1 MSSTVG
7 RNSLIMASGTAA
19 SRVTG
24 QIRTILLAAA
34 MGTTGLAANA
44 YQAGSMIPQAI
55 FTLVTGGI
63 FNAVLVPQIVRT
75 LKEKDAEARLNRLI
89 TLAIVILLSVTVLM
103 GAASPLLTRLYV
115 GGDNDQMI
123 ALTTAFT
130 LWCMPQIFFYGLY
143 TVLGQILAAKDH
155 FTAYAWSSTGANVIS
170 CAGFTAFILLFG
182 KANEQPLDFWDP
194 GKIALTAGTWTL
206 GVAFQA
212 LVLFLP
218 LVKLGFRYRPQF
230 GLSGFGLKA
239 MGPVALGSL
248 GVVVITEIATI
259 IQTRIATLAPLRA
272 QELTGASLF
281 DIAGNAT
288 YQNAYT
294 LFILPYSLIA
304 VSVSTAMFP
313 KISRSIA
320 DHDLSE
326 ARNDLSSALNNVGL
340 VIMFFAAA
348 MIVFPEPIIRALL
361 PSVSMNETMLI
372 SYALIPLSFGIPLVS
387 GFLLIQRTF
396 YAFEDGL
403 HPFLCNLIDYAFV
416 IALMVGGMMV
426 LPPQWWVV
434 GIACAAPIGSIV
446 ALPPTLM
453 MLRRKFDGH
462 LGLKTVAVAYGKAIA
477 AAVVAGVVVWL
488 LKSPVVALFRADIQ
502 PAKHMDGRFGRR
514 DAAVAAADAT
524 GAQPAG
530 HLAGQAGGGYMSWLS
545 ALGICIVLTVVL
557 AVVYVAVLWLLR
569 TAELRAIAGP
579 VLAKVARVVPFIP
592 SPATA
597 AGDTAVKGAA
607 AEDATAATGDSGTA
621 PDTGPD
627 ERPDSGSDGTPS
639 GNPDG
644 PADPFSP
651 SEPSPEIT
659 PEEDA
664 AKAIPTDRMSKTIPS
679 HNRMESDKHMK
690 PQLGDTILNRYT
702 LVSLLR
708 EAPGIEAWKA
718 NDRILAKDC
727 QLYLVSNRDH
737 LTMINEI
744 AGTITATHPKNFVSV
759 LKYRR
764 QGDVLLVITPVDD
777 GRSLSDYL
785 ATKASS
791 PLSYQAMRS
800 IIGELSEVL
809 RPMLFGVTSNIV
821 VNTDTVRITGNGVE
835 ITDAPFA
842 PLLADTSGNTLE
854 HDGSERHA
862 VRQLAALLYSM
873 LTGQRSRKQ
882 PEFHLSA
889 LPADTPGEF
898 QVICKRGLELFDEDA
913 LALPMASLAELDA
926 LLGEWKPVKDL
937 AESDIDLPIT
947 AGECSIVRT
956 QFRDLEGKPNLAEIP
971 DSLITSKQLPEMAI
985 SQAGPMISAAG
996 TDGMDAQG
1004 RRLFDFKFSD
1014 AWNAENL
1021 SGDDTADWFNDFN
1034 TPANG
1039 TFAGNSHPT
1048 VPIDATGETTSRIPI
1063 YDGGGREIQ
1072 PGEESLR
1079 ALEEEQARIAEVAA
1093 IPPSYDPKN
1102 PPVKSSAE
1110 DDKLPDENLFG
1121 SLTTKV
1127 VALVVAL
1134 VVVVAAG
1141 FWAWSAFQASGND
1154 PADAT
1159 DTKSSSKDAW
1169 PDVNMNEV
1177 PFGNS
1182 TPGSS
1187 SDSSSAGS
1195 SDSASNGNSD
1205 SATGSS
1211 SSDSS
1216 SNSSDSS
1223 SASSENQSSEQK
1235 STEKKSTVKKVVEDR
1250 SVNSVPKPHVNNT
1263 TAYAIANANFVSN
1276 PGGQSGY
1283 GYTLH
1288 LDQPH
1293 DVSRMIITIRSSG
1306 GKGYIRANTTGNPA
1320 DGTEMASFTFAEG
1333 GTTEVKFTKSITTQ
1347 DLMLWVPMD
1356 SLPQNQL
1363 YIVKIEVF

>member
-34 MGTTGLAANA
+34 IGTTGLAANA

-75 LKEKDAEARLNRLI
+75 LKEKDAQERLNRLI
-89 TLAIVILLSVTVLM
+89 TLAIVILAAVTILM

-115 GGDNDQMI
+115 GGNDAQMI

-182 KANEQPLDFWDP
+182 KANEQPLDFWTG

-212 LVLFLP
+212 LVLFIP
-218 LVKLGFRYRPQF
+218 LMRLGFKYRPQF

-248 GVVVITEIATI
+248 GVVIITEISGI

-272 QELTGASLF
+272 QELVGASLF

-320 DHDLSE
+320 EHNLDE

-396 YAFEDGL
+396 YAFEDGW
-403 HPFLCNLIDYAFV
+403 HPFLCNLIDYACV
-416 IALMVGGMMV
+416 ITLMVASMV
-426 LPPQWWVV
+426 FLPPQYWVV
-434 GIACAAPIGSIV
+434 GIACSAPIGSIV

-453 MLRRKFDGH
+453 MLRKKFNGH
-462 LGLKTVAVAYGKAIA
+462 LGLKVVGVAYGKALV
-477 AAVVAGVVVWL
+477 AAVVAGVAVWL
-488 LKSPVVALFRADIQ
+488 LKNPIVDLFQADIQ
-502 PAKHMDGRFGRR
+502 PAKHMEGGIFHRPALDNP
-514 DAAVAAADAT
+514 AVN
-524 GAQPAG
+524 P
-530 HLAGQAGGGYMSWLS
+530 GGGHMGWLS
-545 ALGICIVLTVVL
+545 AVGICVVLTIVL
-557 AVVYVAVLWLLR
+557 AAVYVAVLWLLR
-569 TAELRAIAGP
+569 TQELKAIARP
-579 VLAKVARVVPFIP
+579 VLARLGLNRAAAGEVEATV
-592 SPATA
+592 TA
-597 AGDTAVKGAA
+597 AGESADG
-607 AEDATAATGDSGTA
+607 GDNGE
-621 PDTGPD
+621 DTGGIT
-627 ERPDSGSDGTPS
+627 PDSPDDQPSDTPDS
-639 GNPDG
+639 ADG
-644 PADPFSP
+644 VSP
-651 SEPSPEIT
+651 SELPQEIT
-659 PEEDA
+659 PEEDFSQ
-664 AKAIPTDRMSKTIPS
+664 AIPMDRMSKTIPS
-679 HNRMESDKHMK
+679 NTSNNRMEPDTHMK

-702 LVSLLR
+702 LVSALR
-708 EAPGIEAWKA
+708 EEPGMEAWKA

-727 QLYLVSNRDH
+727 QLYLVTDRRKLS
-737 LTMINEI
+737 TINDI
-744 AGTITATHPKNFVSV
+744 AGTITATRPKYFVPV
-759 LKYRR
+759 QKYRR
-764 QGDVLLVITPVDD
+764 QGDSMLVITPVDS
-777 GRSLSDYL
+777 GKSLTEYIS
-785 ATKASS
+785 AHSGN
-791 PLSYQAMRS
+791 PLSFTAMRS
-800 IIGELSEVL
+800 IIGELSEAI
-809 RPMLFGVTSNIV
+809 RPMLRGDATAGIV
-821 VNTDTVRITGNGVE
+821 LTTDTVRISNTGLE
-835 ITDAPFA
+835 ITGAPFA
-842 PLLADTSGNTLE
+842 PLLADTSGATLE
-854 HDGSERHA
+854 EDGAERHT
-862 VRQLAALLYSM
+862 VRQLAALLYAL
-873 LTGQRSRKQ
+873 LTKHRNPKQ
-882 PEFHLSA
+882 HEFNLAA
-889 LPADTPGEF
+889 LPQDTPGEF
-898 QVICKRGLELFDEDA
+898 QVICKRGLELFSGNE
-913 LALPMASLAELDA
+913 LTLPMASLAELDA
-926 LLGEWKPVKDL
+926 LLGDWKPLSDL
-937 AESDIDLPIT
+937 SDTEIALPNVAGDPSIIRVLLNADGT
-947 AGECSIVRT
+947 ADDFG
-956 QFRDLEGKPNLAEIP
+956 EIP
-971 DSLITSKQLPEMAI
+971 DSLVTSKQLPDLAI
-985 SQAGPMISAAG
+985 TQAGPVAAAIG
-996 TDGMDAQG
+996 ANGEAVDDQG

-1021 SGDDTADWFNDFN
+1021 SGDNTADWFNDFN
-1034 TPANG
+1034 APAAG
-1039 TFAGNSHPT
+1039 AFGGNSHPT
-1048 VPIDATGETTSRIPI
+1048 VPISTDGYGETTSRIPV
-1063 YDGGGREIQ
+1063 YDAVGREIQ

-1102 PPVKSSAE
+1102 PPVKNTGE
-1110 DDKLPDENLFG
+1110 DDHLPDENLFG
-1121 SLTTKV
+1121 SFTTKV
-1127 VALVVAL
+1127 VALIVAL

-1141 FWAWSAFQASGND
+1141 FWAWSAFQKSGVD

-1159 DTKSSSKDAW
+1159 DTTNSSTGDW

-1177 PFGNS
+1177 PFGDQKS
-1182 TPGSS
+1182 T
-1187 SDSSSAGS
+1187 DSSTTEANGS
-1195 SDSASNGNSD
+1195 TDSSQS
-1205 SATGSS
+1205 SKSSS

-1216 SNSSDSS
+1216 SQSSTSTQDSTKSDSS
-1223 SASSENQSSEQK
+1223 SSSSSSSEA
-1235 STEKKSTVKKVVEDR
+1235 KKKTTVKKVVEDR
-1250 SVNSVPKPHVNNT
+1250 SVKAVPQPHVVNT
-1263 TAYAIANANFVSN
+1263 TAYTISSANFVSN

-1293 DVSRMIITIRSSG
+1293 DVSRMIISIRSSG
-1306 GKGYIRANTTGNPA
+1306 GKGYIRANTTGNPS
-1320 DGTEMASFTFAEG
+1320 DGEEMASFTFAEG
-1333 GTTEVKFTKSITTQ
+1333 GTTEVKFSKSVTTQ

-1363 YIVKIEVF
+1363 YIVKVEVF

>member
-75 LKEKDAEARLNRLI
+75 LKEKDAQERLNRLI
-89 TLAIVILLSVTVLM
+89 TLAIVILLAVTVLM

-115 GGDNDQMI
+115 GGNDSQMI

-182 KANEQPLDFWDP
+182 KANEQPLDFWTG

-212 LVLFLP
+212 LILFIP
-218 LVKLGFRYRPQF
+218 LMRLGFKYRPQF
-230 GLSGFGLKA
+230 GLTGFGLKA

-248 GVVVITEIATI
+248 GVVVITEISGI

-272 QELTGASLF
+272 HEMVGASLF

-320 DHDLSE
+320 EHNLDE

-396 YAFEDGL
+396 YAFEDGW
-403 HPFLCNLIDYAFV
+403 HPFLCNLIDYACV
-416 IALMVGGMMV
+416 IALMVASMV
-426 LPPQWWVV
+426 LLPPQYWVV
-434 GIACAAPIGSIV
+434 GIACSAPIGSII

-453 MLRRKFDGH
+453 MLRKKFNGH
-462 LGLKTVAVAYGKAIA
+462 LGLKVVGVAYGKALA
-477 AAVVAGVVVWL
+477 AAVVAGVAVRL
-488 LKSPVVALFRADIQ
+488 LKNPIVDLFKADIQ
-502 PAKHMDGRFGRR
+502 PAKHMDGGIFHRPDPNGP
-514 DAAVAAADAT
+514 AAN
-524 GAQPAG
+524 P
-530 HLAGQAGGGYMSWLS
+530 GGGHMGWLS
-545 ALGICIVLTVVL
+545 AVGICVVLTIVL

-569 TAELRAIAGP
+569 TQELKAIAGP
-579 VLAKVARVVPFIP
+579 VLARLGLGRNMVA
-592 SPATA
+592 SEATA
-597 AGDTAVKGAA
+597 DDQPSDT
-607 AEDATAATGDSGTA
+607 
-621 PDTGPD
+621 PDNAQGI
-627 ERPDSGSDGTPS
+627 
-639 GNPDG
+639 
-644 PADPFSP
+644 SP
-651 SEPSPEIT
+651 SETGQEIT
-659 PEEDA
+659 PEEDFSQA
-664 AKAIPTDRMSKTIPS
+664 SPTDRMSKTIPS
-679 HNRMESDKHMK
+679 SISNNRMEPDTHMK

-702 LVSLLR
+702 LVSALR
-708 EAPGIEAWKA
+708 EEPGIEAWKA

-727 QLYLVSNRDH
+727 QLYLVTDRRQLN
-737 LTMINEI
+737 TINEI
-744 AGTITATHPKNFVSV
+744 AGTITATRPEHFVPV
-759 LKYRR
+759 QKYRR
-764 QGDVLLVITPVDD
+764 QGDSMLVITPVDS
-777 GRSLSDYL
+777 GKSLTEYISL
-785 ATKASS
+785 HSSS
-791 PLSYQAMRS
+791 PLSFNAMRS
-800 IIGELSEVL
+800 IIGELSEAI
-809 RPMLFGVTSNIV
+809 RPMLHGDATASIV
-821 VNTDTVRITGNGVE
+821 LTTDTVRISSAGIE
-835 ITDAPFA
+835 ITGAPFA
-842 PLLADTSGNTLE
+842 PLLADTSGASLE
-854 HDGSERHA
+854 EDGAERHA
-862 VRQLAALLYSM
+862 VRQLAALLYAL
-873 LTGQRSRKQ
+873 LTRKRNPQQ
-882 PEFHLSA
+882 PAFTLAA
-889 LPADTPGEF
+889 LPQDTPGEF
-898 QVICKRGLELFDEDA
+898 QVICKRGLELFSGNE
-913 LALPMASLAELDA
+913 LTLPMASLAELDA
-926 LLGEWKPVKDL
+926 LLGDWKPLQELGDTEIALPNVAGDPSIIRMLLNKADTA
-937 AESDIDLPIT
+937 AEL
-947 AGECSIVRT
+947 G
-956 QFRDLEGKPNLAEIP
+956 EIP
-971 DSLITSKQLPEMAI
+971 ASLITSKQLPDLAI
-985 SQAGPMISAAG
+985 TQAGPVAAVPG
-996 TDGMDAQG
+996 PNGAAVEEPG
-1004 RRLFDFKFSD
+1004 RHLFDFKFSD

-1034 TPANG
+1034 APAAG
-1039 TFAGNSHPT
+1039 AFAGNSHPT
-1048 VPIDATGETTSRIPI
+1048 VPISTDGYGETTSRIPV
-1063 YDGGGREIQ
+1063 YDAGGREIQ

-1102 PPVKSSAE
+1102 PPVKKTGE
-1110 DDKLPDENLFG
+1110 DDHLPNENLFG
-1121 SLTTKV
+1121 SFTTKV
-1127 VALVVAL
+1127 VALIVAL

-1141 FWAWSAFQASGND
+1141 FWAWSAFQKSGVD

-1159 DTKSSSKDAW
+1159 DTTKSSTGDW

-1177 PFGNS
+1177 PFGDQK
-1182 TPGSS
+1182 S
-1187 SDSSSAGS
+1187 SDSSSADDPNSTDS
-1195 SDSASNGNSD
+1195 SQSSNSN
-1205 SATGSS
+1205 S

-1216 SNSSDSS
+1216 NSGTQDSEKSSSSSSSS
-1223 SASSENQSSEQK
+1223 SAKAQ
-1235 STEKKSTVKKVVEDR
+1235 KKSTVKKVVEDR
-1250 SVNSVPKPHVNNT
+1250 SVKSVPQPHVVNT
-1263 TAYAIANANFVSN
+1263 TAYTISSANFVSN

-1293 DVSRMIITIRSSG
+1293 DVSRMIISIRSSG
-1306 GKGYIRANTTGNPA
+1306 GKGYIRANTTGNPSE
-1320 DGTEMASFTFAEG
+1320 GEEMASFTFAEG
-1333 GTTEVKFTKSITTQ
+1333 GTTEVKFSKSVTTQ

-1363 YIVKIEVF
+1363 YIQKVEVF